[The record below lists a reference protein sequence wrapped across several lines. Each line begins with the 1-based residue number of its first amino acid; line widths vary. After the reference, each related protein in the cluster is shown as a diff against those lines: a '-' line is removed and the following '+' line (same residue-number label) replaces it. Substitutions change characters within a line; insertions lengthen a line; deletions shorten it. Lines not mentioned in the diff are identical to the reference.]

1 MLKIEWPADPVFVIL
16 ASTYLFDL
24 LFLERKLEIE
34 VWTVYF
40 FLDKHFANFNS
51 MVKKT
56 NHILIKERKVFKHF
70 VSFNQIVFK
79 SQLSS
84 SCPSIEK
91 FSKLKHAG
99 THLGKRMFKYLAPGS
114 RACKER

>member
-1 MLKIEWPADPVFVIL
+1 LGNVKLALPQPRGGKIEWPADPVFVIL

-34 VWTVYF
+34 VWTVYL

-56 NHILIKERKVFKHF
+56 NHILIKERNFFKQF
-70 VSFNQIVFK
+70 VSFNRKVFK

-84 SCPSIEK
+84 S
-91 FSKLKHAG
+91 
-99 THLGKRMFKYLAPGS
+99 
-114 RACKER
+114 